1 MSNPDQQKP
10 EPVLKINNLSIAE
23 YDHMIRQKVEPWM
36 KGEGWEETIEL
47 VRENNSHEW
56 NIVLF

>member
-10 EPVLKINNLSIAE
+10 ETELNFKNLSIAE

-36 KGEGWEETIEL
+36 TGEGWEETIEL
-47 VRENNSHEW
+47 IRENNSHEW